1 MTEALALL
9 DINQVAEFLQIKR
22 STLYD
27 WVHHRKIQY
36 VKIGGT
42 LRFKKSDILNLIDRN
57 TKAVGEF

>member
-27 WVHHRKIQY
+27 WVHRRKIQY